1 MGCISSLGVNTS
13 AAWKSARSGAC
24 GISRVPVEA
33 QNQPELV
40 FKGLSAGIS
49 SCDFRNLEERF
60 GRKTI
65 NGVDRVSNLAAL
77 ATLEALDD
85 ASLSP
90 GTPEVEAA
98 SVLYG
103 TASGGNASI
112 EAGYQRLFDARAVSV
127 HPLSI
132 PRYMSS
138 GSTSHISMLFGI
150 RGPCFGISSACASS
164 AHAIGEGMHL
174 IRSGRA
180 RIVIAGGSD
189 ASLTYGSLH
198 GWRALH
204 AMSDDGCRPFSL
216 GRSGTVIGEGAATL
230 VLEEED
236 SAQRRGVR
244 IYAELA
250 GYGASSDASHLTKP
264 DTASAV
270 RAIMAAHSDADLP
283 LTSPLLISSHG
294 TGTTINDSSEAAA
307 LNSVYGKHI
316 HACTV
321 IATKSGHGH
330 MLGASGAMELV
341 LAVLALRH
349 KVAPPVLGF
358 LAKDPQCDLPLA
370 LSAVSIDQQV
380 AISTSFAFGG
390 LNCALIAKAARS
402 V

>member
-1 MGCISSLGVNTS
+1 
-13 AAWKSARSGAC
+13 
-24 GISRVPVEA
+24 
-33 QNQPELV
+33 
-40 FKGLSAGIS
+40 
-49 SCDFRNLEERF
+49 
-60 GRKTI
+60 
-65 NGVDRVSNLAAL
+65 
-77 ATLEALDD
+77 
-85 ASLSP
+85 
-90 GTPEVEAA
+90 
-98 SVLYG
+98 
-103 TASGGNASI
+103 
-112 EAGYQRLFDARAVSV
+112 
-127 HPLSI
+127 
-132 PRYMSS
+132 
-138 GSTSHISMLFGI
+138 
-150 RGPCFGISSACASS
+150 
-164 AHAIGEGMHL
+164 
-174 IRSGRA
+174 
-180 RIVIAGGSD
+180 
-189 ASLTYGSLH
+189 
-198 GWRALH
+198 
-204 AMSDDGCRPFSL
+204 MSDDGCRPFSL

-236 SAQRRGVR
+236 SAHRRGVR

-283 LTSPLLISSHG
+283 LTVPLLISSHG

-316 HACTV
+316 HACKV

-358 LAKDPQCDLPLA
+358 LAKDPECDLPLA

-390 LNCALIAKAARS
+390 LNCALIAKVDRFA
-402 V
+402 